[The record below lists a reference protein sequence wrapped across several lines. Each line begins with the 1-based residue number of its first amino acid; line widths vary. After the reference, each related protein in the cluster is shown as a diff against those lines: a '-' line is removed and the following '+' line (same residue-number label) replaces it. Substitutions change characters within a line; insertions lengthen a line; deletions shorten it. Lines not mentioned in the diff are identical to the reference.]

1 MCNDLNVTSK
11 TMKLLEKKKTKHWV
25 GPWVRQRFLK
35 EEKCFK

>member
-11 TMKLLEKKKTKHWV
+11 TMKLLEKKKKNWV

-35 EEKCFK
+35 EEKCLK